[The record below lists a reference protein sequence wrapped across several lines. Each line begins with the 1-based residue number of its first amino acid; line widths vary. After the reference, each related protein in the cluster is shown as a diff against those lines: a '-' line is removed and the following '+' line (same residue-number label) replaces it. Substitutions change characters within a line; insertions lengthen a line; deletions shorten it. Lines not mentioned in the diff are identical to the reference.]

1 MVELSMKNEYAL
13 QQLLVVKEQLPLRLA
28 GALAV
33 SVFHDFDEQFR
44 EGFLLWMEDKLP
56 EDFQSGKYTLSRL
69 MQTTGATQ
77 VEALCMMNTFAKH
90 PENMKAVR
98 WVRKKEKLDVKV

>member
-1 MVELSMKNEYAL
+1 MVELNMKSEYAL
-13 QQLLVVKEQLPLRLA
+13 QQLLVIREKLPLRMA

-33 SVFHDFDEQFR
+33 SVFHDFDEHVR

-77 VEALCMMNTFAKH
+77 VEALCMMDTFARH

-98 WVRKKEKLDVKV
+98 WVQKKEKLDVKV